1 LSVTMGALTVDYAYT
16 PTVLLGGGE
25 QRIGLRFRV

>member
-1 LSVTMGALTVDYAYT
+1 MGALTVDYAYT
-16 PTVLLGGGE
+16 PTALLGGGE